1 MLKKII
7 IISLIISGLS
17 TSVVAV
23 YYPINTVSI
32 SLALRLMFFLLLFA
46 DAICYFVAAWGI
58 LKNMKWLFP
67 WTVALL
73 VVNILALIFDDI
85 GIIDLAY
92 GIFNLLILILVV
104 YYHRNN
110 LILEGK

>member
-1 MLKKII
+1 MKNLKKF
-7 IISLIISGLS
+7 LILILVLLGLL
-17 TSVVAV
+17 TLTVAV
-23 YYPINTVSI
+23 YYPINTTSI
-32 SLALRLMFFLLLFA
+32 SLTLRLMFFLLLSA

-58 LKNMKWLFP
+58 LISKKWFFP

-92 GIFNLLILILVV
+92 GVFNLLILILVI
-104 YYHRNN
+104 YYNRK
-110 LILEGK
+110 I